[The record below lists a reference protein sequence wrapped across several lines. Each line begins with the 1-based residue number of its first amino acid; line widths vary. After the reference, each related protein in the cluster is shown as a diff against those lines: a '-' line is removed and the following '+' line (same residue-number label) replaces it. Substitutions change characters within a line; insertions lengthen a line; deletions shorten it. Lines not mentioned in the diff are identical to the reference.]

1 MRESAVD
8 TTEPTG
14 DFYEADLAYGEQR
27 LGEMWEHESYMLRF
41 NLPGGLSF
49 READTLAH
57 RIVAEVSDRYAG
69 AAECGSL
76 GREFDSS
83 AFTLLSRKPGSTI
96 SGVTSI
102 EAMRGLQDRARG
114 RSDS

>member
-1 MRESAVD
+1 MD
-8 TTEPTG
+8 TTEQAG
-14 DFYEADLAYGEQR
+14 DFYEADLDFGEQR
-27 LGEMWEHESYMLRF
+27 LGDLWEHETYMLRF

-57 RIVAEVSDRYAG
+57 QIVSEIADRYSG
-69 AAECGSL
+69 AAESGSL

-96 SGVTSI
+96 SGVTSL
-102 EAMRGLQDRARG
+102 EAMRAIQHQVRG
-114 RSDS
+114 Q